1 MKINFMK
8 HLKPKYNIL
17 RSKFLL
23 QGVGGLIV
31 LFVFSACTEVI
42 DIQINSSD
50 PQIITE
56 GSVGLNEFAKV
67 SLTKSIDLDDN
78 NEFPMIEN
86 AVVTITEKN
95 GESEVLTETKPG
107 IYQSLSLKGKAGK
120 TYALKV
126 VSGNKEISSES
137 TIPSKVAIDSLSV
150 VNSIYPGGGPPVGP
164 MPAYFY
170 EITVGYTD
178 PAAETNYYRTLLF
191 VNGVPKSG
199 NRVSNDKF
207 NNGNRVISNL
217 IMYDQKIKKGDTIG
231 VELQCIDKNVF
242 NYFDSMSNGR
252 VGGNSSSP
260 ANPYTNLNGAVLGY
274 FSAHTVERREF
285 VVK

>member
-1 MKINFMK
+1 MNFPN
-8 HLKPKYNIL
+8 PKNIIL
-17 RSKFLL
+17 RSKLL
-23 QGVGGLIV
+23 LRGVGGLFL
-31 LFVFSACTEVI
+31 LFVFSSCTDVI

-56 GSVGLNEFAKV
+56 GSVGLDEFAEV
-67 SLTKSIDLDDN
+67 TLTKSIDLDDT
-78 NEFPMIEN
+78 NEFPAVEN

-107 IYQSLSLKGKAGK
+107 IYQSISLKGKAGK
-120 TYALKV
+120 SYTLNI

-137 TIPSKVAIDSLSV
+137 TIPLKVAIDSFSV
-150 VNSIYPGGGPPVGP
+150 VNSIYPGGGPPIGP

-178 PAAETNYYRTLLF
+178 PAAETNYYRMLLF

-199 NRVSNDKF
+199 NRVSTDKF

-252 VGGNSSSP
+252 MGGNSSSP
-260 ANPYTNLNGAVLGY
+260 ANPYTNLNGSVLGF